1 MTVKIIIK
9 RRVPQ
14 AKEKDLLP
22 LIRDLRILTTRQK
35 GYISGET
42 LTKKGYPNNMV
53 VIATWQSMEDWHEWR
68 QNKERKK
75 FEAMLDVFQERP
87 ADYEE
92 YLLGTP
98 LSIDE
103 KKVATT

>member
-9 RRVPQ
+9 RKVPQ

-42 LTKKGYPNNMV
+42 LRRIDKPGETV
-53 VIATWQSMEDWHEWR
+53 VVSTWETVADWKRWFTSPDR
-68 QNKERKK
+68 TVLQGKID
-75 FEAMLDVFQERP
+75 A
-87 ADYEE
+87 
-92 YLLGTP
+92 LLGQETEYQ
-98 LSIDE
+98 IYTH
-103 KKVATT
+103 A